1 MSEPSIQDLA
11 RANEASYTGGGVP
24 EGYTRE
30 DFGGRNDISV
40 FKNNTSGHYIVS
52 HRGTDV
58 NAPTAGRDLKADFK
72 ILTGQANSDRLTKRR
87 TKATE
92 DIYRKIREK
101 DPTSDIY
108 LSGHSL
114 GGHSA
119 SRALSYNPYVR
130 ENTKRLDT
138 FNAGASPFQNKPISK
153 TNKYYYDIK
162 DKSVHHRIADD
173 DISANFKSSMV
184 GTFKTYKTNQKPTI
198 AQNLL
203 KYARPLLDTTPAG
216 KLAYLAGERLTGTL
230 QSHSLKNFIKPN
242 KSIK

>member
-1 MSEPSIQDLA
+1 MAEPSIQDLA
-11 RANEASYTGGGVP
+11 RANEASYSGGIVP

-30 DFGGRNDISV
+30 DYSTKDISV
-40 FKNNTSGHYIVS
+40 FKHQTDPYYIVT
-52 HRGTDV
+52 HRGTDLT
-58 NAPTAGRDLKADFK
+58 APTAGRDIKTDLK
-72 ILTGQANSDRLTKRR
+72 ILTGTANQDRLTKRR

-101 DPTSDIY
+101 DQESDIY

-114 GGHSA
+114 GGHTA
-119 SRALSYNPYVR
+119 SRALSYNPFVR
-130 ENTKRLDT
+130 DNTKRLDT

-153 TNKYYYDIK
+153 NNKYFYDIK

-184 GTFKTYKTNQKPTI
+184 GTFKTYKTNQKPTV
-198 AQNLL
+198 AQSILRF
-203 KYARPLLDTTPAG
+203 ARPLLETTPAG
-216 KLAYLAGERLTGTL
+216 KLAYMAGERLTGTL

>member
-24 EGYTRE
+24 DGYTRE
-30 DFGGRNDISV
+30 PFSTSDISV
-40 FKNNTSGHYIVS
+40 FKNNNNGHYIVS

-72 ILTGQANSDRLTKRR
+72 ILTGQANGDRLTKRR
-87 TKATE
+87 SKATE
-92 DIYRKIREK
+92 DAYRKIRETAP
-101 DPTSDIY
+101 DAPIY

-114 GGHSA
+114 GGFSA

-173 DISANFKSSMV
+173 DISANLKSSMV

-198 AQNLL
+198 AQSFL
-203 KYARPLLDTTPAG
+203 KYARPFLDTTPAG
-216 KLAYLAGERLTGTL
+216 KLAFFGAERLGNTL
-230 QSHSLKNFIKPN
+230 QSHSLQNFIKPN

>member
-1 MSEPSIQDLA
+1 MAEPSIQDLA

-24 EGYTRE
+24 EGYARQDYST
-30 DFGGRNDISV
+30 NDISV
-40 FKNNTSGHYIVS
+40 FKHLTNPHYIVS

-58 NAPTAGRDLKADFK
+58 SAPTAGRDIKADFK

-92 DIYRKIREK
+92 DAYRKIREA

-114 GGHSA
+114 GGHTA

-138 FNAGASPFQNKPISK
+138 FNAGASPFQNKPLPK
-153 TNKYYYDIK
+153 TNKYFYDVK

-173 DISANFKSSMV
+173 DISANFKSSMI

-198 AQNLL
+198 AQSLL
-203 KYARPLLDTTPAG
+203 KFARPLLDTTPAG
-216 KLAYLAGERLTGTL
+216 KLAYMAGERLTGTL